1 MSRRSSILLE
11 RADRRLAAARR
22 DIAAEDYESAVNRA
36 YYAVFSAAKAL
47 LVQNDLEARTHKG
60 VFTLL
65 GRHFVHSGRLDKR
78 FADIFRR
85 TLDARLMAD
94 YAEGATLF
102 EHEETLRLVDETEA
116 FIAEMRHLME
126 PPSQVS

>member
-1 MSRRSSILLE
+1 MNRRSSVLLK

-22 DIAAEDYESAVNRA
+22 DIAAEDYESAMNRA
-36 YYAVFSAAKAL
+36 YYAVFSATKAL

-65 GRHFVHSGRLDKR
+65 GRHFVRSGQLDKR

-94 YAEGATLF
+94 YAEGNTLF
-102 EHEETLRLVDETEA
+102 EREETLRLVDETAA
-116 FIAEMRHLME
+116 FIAEMRRMME
-126 PPSQVS
+126 LPSEDA